1 VSEGTAL
8 RNGILKSIKDGRLPQ
23 ASKVYLTETN
33 SSNEAR
39 ILVSVPR
46 ESRNL
51 LVDFIHVLS
60 RKRAVSKKSPMSIA
74 IDPYSLLG

>member
-39 ILVSVPR
+39 ILVNVPR
-46 ESRNL
+46 ENRNL
-51 LVDFIHVLS
+51 LVDFISVLS
-60 RKRAVSKKSPMSIA
+60 RKRAVSKKSSMSIA
-74 IDPYSLLG
+74 IDPYALLG